1 MLDPR
6 ASDKIFQATIERRLA
21 LLLGDA
27 LGTGRRFKR
36 ATSVGNNSVQVCKS
50 SVLCGLILFML
61 SMHELIGFVYRALPA
76 CLMPLWILNQSLSL
90 WHIPTPALPPRIIIQ
105 GQGVSMATLS
115 YSSLACRA
123 TQKTTIS
130 PLSAVGA
137 SYSSCSLR

>member
-1 MLDPR
+1 MSNCSAIMTLHIVCVCSVLLGVLDQR

-61 SMHELIGFVYRALPA
+61 SMHELIGFIYRALPVCMSNA
-76 CLMPLWILNQSLSL
+76 SLDS
-90 WHIPTPALPPRIIIQ
+90 
-105 GQGVSMATLS
+105 
-115 YSSLACRA
+115 
-123 TQKTTIS
+123 
-130 PLSAVGA
+130 
-137 SYSSCSLR
+137 